1 MAKLL
6 RTFRDFSGGL
16 SEVAN
21 DNMKDNE
28 LISAKNIIPGDGYG
42 IARTSGTNIAYNRID
57 TSGDVT
63 RVIELQAVVNDAAE
77 MQTLAFTMEEGGKE
91 AVWLWNATDEEW
103 AHLQDSTGNVLID
116 PIKSWFVFANKLYW
130 LDGTNFWV
138 YDGSNIAEA
147 ELTQSPSTTVD
158 FAEFEEKIKTSIAV
172 TRRGSRWF
180 FAHGADEVIFSEI
193 NDPTSFKMTSI
204 VNATTADNDTLTA
217 LHTFNDGLLI
227 FKRRSVHY
235 LSGWDFAGG
244 SDIKLMQLNVTSGT
258 EWPLT
263 IKTVENAV
271 LYLGSNGIYRLY
283 VPYTTSQIAAQNIS
297 DKKISNHIYGNGKLT
312 GARAEVWDNIYYLS
326 IDNNDVTGNK
336 INREYRY
343 YIAMD
348 AFYGEFTQGVSS
360 YALGLNGENMLYL
373 GTSNGYILYYDASS
387 HHYINTNTGAAA
399 NIPIEAKTKGF
410 DVVGTV
416 FQDAKVKKA
425 FLSVKQYEE
434 ESSGLTMQVK
444 ADYSDAAYATTIS
457 SVEEVLNTGFTYS
470 MDFDEALIYSEG
482 EFGEARWGWL
492 ETVTKE
498 ISIGRKCKRLQF
510 IFTGDLAQPL
520 LIYGIGILY
529 KKKKVKGNRE
539 GVKSAPIVYPE
550 G

>member
-21 DNMKDNE
+21 DNMKDNQ
-28 LISAKNIIPGDGYG
+28 LVAAKNIIPGDGYG
-42 IARTSGTNIAYNRID
+42 IARTHGTNIAYKRI
-57 TSGDVT
+57 TTTGKVV
-63 RVIELQAVVNDAAE
+63 RVIELQAIIDSVAE
-77 MQTLAFTMEEGGKE
+77 LQTLAFTLEDNGKEHIHVWDSVAEEWNTMQEEGAAKE
-91 AVWLWNATDEEW
+91 
-103 AHLQDSTGNVLID
+103 ID

-130 LDGTNFWV
+130 LDGINFWI
-138 YDGSNIAEA
+138 YDGNSITAAAINNA
-147 ELTQSPSTTVD
+147 TSSSTGFTD
-158 FAEFEEKIKTSIAV
+158 FADKIRESVAV
-172 TRRGSRWF
+172 VRRGTRWF

-193 NDPTSFKMTSI
+193 NKPTTFTMTNI
-204 VNATTADNDTLTA
+204 INVTTADNDYLTA
-217 LHTFNDGLLI
+217 LHAFNDGLLI
-227 FKRRSVHY
+227 FKKRSVHH
-235 LSGWDFAGG
+235 LSGWDFAQG
-244 SDIKLMQLNVTSGT
+244 SDIQLIQLNVTSGT

-271 LYLGSNGIYRLY
+271 LYLGVNGIYRLY
-283 VPYTTSQIAAQNIS
+283 VPYTTSQIAAKNIS
-297 DKKISNHIYGNGKLT
+297 EKKISNHLYDEGKLT

-326 IDNNDVTGNK
+326 VDNIINGAVV
-336 INREYRY
+336 NREYRY
-343 YIAMD
+343 YIEEAS
-348 AFYGEFTQGVSS
+348 FYGEFTQCA
-360 YALGLNGENMLYL
+360 YAYMPALSGEDRLYL
-373 GTSNGYILYYDASS
+373 GSDNGYILYYDPNS
-387 HHYINTNTGAAA
+387 HHYINTNTGAPTT
-399 NIPIEAKTKGF
+399 IPIEAKTKGI

-425 FLSVKQYEE
+425 FLSVKQYEA
-434 ESSGLTMQVK
+434 ESSGLTMQIK
-444 ADYSDAAYATTIS
+444 ADYADAAYATSIS
-457 SVEEVLNTGFTYS
+457 SVDDILAEAKIFS

-539 GVKSAPIVYPE
+539 GVESAPIVYPE
-550 G
+550 E

>member
-1 MAKLL
+1 MVKLL

-28 LISAKNIIPGDGYG
+28 LVAAKNIVPGDGYG
-42 IARTSGTNIAYNRID
+42 IARTYGTNIAYNRIN
-57 TSGDVT
+57 TNGKVV
-63 RVIELQAVVNDAAE
+63 RVIELQAIINSGVE
-77 MQTLAFTMEEGGKE
+77 LQTLAFTLEDNGKE
-91 AVWLWNATDEEW
+91 HIHIWDSATEEW
-103 AHLQDSTGNVLID
+103 TTMQEGSSDKEID
-116 PIKSWFVFANKLYW
+116 PIKSWFIFANKLYW
-130 LDGTNFWV
+130 LDGVNFWV
-138 YDGSNIAEA
+138 YDGSSITAATISNAA
-147 ELTQSPSTTVD
+147 SSSTGFDD
-158 FAEFEEKIKTSIAV
+158 FADKIRESVAV
-172 TRRGSRWF
+172 VRRGTRWF

-193 NDPTSFKMTSI
+193 NKPTTFTMTNI
-204 VNATTADNDTLTA
+204 INATTADNDYLTA

-227 FKRRSVHY
+227 FKKRSVHH
-235 LSGWDFAGG
+235 LSGWDFAQG
-244 SDIKLMQLNVTSGT
+244 SDIQLIQLNVTSGT

-271 LYLGSNGIYRLY
+271 LYLGVNGIYRLY
-283 VPYTTSQIAAQNIS
+283 VPYTTSQIAAKNIS
-297 DKKISNHIYGNGKLT
+297 EKKISNHLYDEGRLT

-326 IDNNDVTGNK
+326 VDNITNGATV
-336 INREYRY
+336 NREYRY
-343 YIAMD
+343 YIEEA
-348 AFYGEFTQGVSS
+348 AFYGEFTQGA
-360 YALGLNGENMLYL
+360 YAYMPALSGEDRLYL
-373 GTSNGYILYYDASS
+373 GSDNGYILYYDQDS
-387 HHYINTNTGAAA
+387 HHYINTNTGAPTT
-399 NIPIEAKTKGF
+399 IPIEAKTKGV

-425 FLSVKQYEE
+425 FLSVKQYEA
-434 ESSGLTMQVK
+434 ESSGLTMQIK
-444 ADYSDAAYATTIS
+444 ADYSDASYATTIS
-457 SVEEVLNTGFTYS
+457 SIDEVLQAGFTYS

-539 GVKSAPIVYPE
+539 GVESAPIVYPE
-550 G
+550 E